1 MMKEPLTVTALNK
14 YLKYCFDHDENLQDV
29 YLKGEISNFKHHT
42 SGHFYFTLKDEFS
55 QIDAI
60 MFLKNARNVQF
71 EVKDGLQVL
80 VKGYVSIY
88 LQGGSYQI
96 YVESMTPYGLGDLY
110 LRFQQLKEKL
120 FKEGLF
126 DPIHKKPIPKYP
138 KRIGVITS
146 PTGAAIRDIITTIER
161 RYPLCEV
168 ILFPT
173 LVQGENAKDDIV
185 RNIIKANKT
194 PGIDVI
200 ILGRGGGSIEDL
212 WCFNEEEVAR
222 AIFNSKIPIISAV
235 GHETDIT
242 IADFVSDLRAPTPTG
257 AAELAVPNKVDL
269 LRLLEQ
275 RKDYLNQII
284 SSRLNLHYQNL
295 RKLRSSYVFI
305 SPHRIYE
312 QHYLKLD
319 RLYANLDKH
328 SPKNYLTHLQESLNS
343 KFNRLNYAFERVYTS
358 LNNSF
363 SQLINKLELVNP
375 LNVIN
380 MGYALVK
387 KDDKAVTSVNDVI
400 INDKISL
407 YLKDGNLECEVLSK
421 EVKDYDRKDI

>member
-1 MMKEPLTVTALNK
+1 MKEPLTVTALNK
-14 YLKYCFDHDENLQDV
+14 YLKYCFDHDSNLQDV

-42 SGHFYFTLKDEFS
+42 SGHFYFTLKDEVS

-60 MFLKNARNVQF
+60 MFMKNARNVQF
-71 EVKDGLQVL
+71 EIKDGLLVL

-96 YVESMTPYGLGDLY
+96 YVETMTPYGLGDLY

-126 DPIHKKPIPKYP
+126 DPIYKKPIPKYP

-146 PTGAAIRDIITTIER
+146 STGAAIRDIITTIER
-161 RYPLCEV
+161 RYPICEV

-173 LVQGENAKDDIV
+173 LVQGEYAKDDIV
-185 RNIIKANKT
+185 KSIEKANNT

-222 AIFNSKIPIISAV
+222 AIFNSRIPIISAV
-235 GHETDIT
+235 GHETDFT

-257 AAELAVPNKVDL
+257 AAELAVPHKGEL
-269 LRLLEQ
+269 LKNLDQTKEHL
-275 RKDYLNQII
+275 KQII
-284 SSRLNLHYQNL
+284 YSKFNLHHQSL
-295 RKLRSSYVFI
+295 RKLKSSYVFI
-305 SPHRIYE
+305 NPHRIYE
-312 QHYLKLD
+312 QKYLKLD
-319 RLYANLDKH
+319 KLYANLGKH
-328 SPKNYLTHLQESLNS
+328 SPMNSLAHLQETLSS
-343 KFNRLNYAFERVYTS
+343 KFNRLNYAYERVFTT
-358 LNNSF
+358 LNNNF
-363 SQLINKLELVNP
+363 TQLISKLELVNP

-380 MGYALVK
+380 KGYVLVK
-387 KDDKAVTSVNDVI
+387 KQDKAITSINQVEVKDV
-400 INDKISL
+400 ISL
-407 YLKDGNLECEVLSK
+407 YLKDGNLQCEVLDK
-421 EVKDYDRKDI
+421 EVKSYDREDI